1 MDKHQKQPVSNTPA
15 AASGDDQASTR
26 GSGVL
31 CTLYVAAKLKQ
42 DYLAAAAAFA
52 AAAAKLEQDSLSV
65 VVAINHQSE
74 EMVSVAAKH

>member
-1 MDKHQKQPVSNTPA
+1 M
-15 AASGDDQASTR
+15 
-26 GSGVL
+26 
-31 CTLYVAAKLKQ
+31 YVAAKLKQ